1 MTSEK
6 QLRSIRISP
15 DQEEVKITFEV
26 ITTKE
31 MIEGEDENQTK
42 AHKHSI
48 VGKLRPHKDLTD
60 LMKKLRKYALA
71 INEIEVDSKDI
82 GKWTVQA
89 ISITGDYIF
98 KKSRC
103 VMTLAKEVK
112 RTGKVAVMKTS
123 QVTMYPQMDE
133 ENRFEDAEKMS
144 EIIEAVIEESWLYLN
159 GKSEDDDNQLQ
170 LFPTEPKLET
180 NFTK

>member
-1 MTSEK
+1 MTNEK
-6 QLRSIRISP
+6 QFRSIRISP
-15 DQEEVKITFEV
+15 DQDEVKITFEN

-31 MIEGEDENQTK
+31 IIEGEDENEIK
-42 AHKHSI
+42 GHKYSI
-48 VGKLRPHKDLTD
+48 TGRISPHKDLTD
-60 LMKKLRKYALA
+60 LMKKLRKYALSL
-71 INEIEVDSKDI
+71 NEIEVDSKDMP
-82 GKWTVQA
+82 KWTVQA
-89 ISITGDYIF
+89 ISITGDYLL

-103 VMTLAKEVK
+103 VMTLAKEIK
-112 RTGKVAVMKTS
+112 RTGKVAIMKTS

-144 EIIEAVIEESWLYLN
+144 EIIEAIIEETWLYLN

-180 NFTK
+180 NFVK